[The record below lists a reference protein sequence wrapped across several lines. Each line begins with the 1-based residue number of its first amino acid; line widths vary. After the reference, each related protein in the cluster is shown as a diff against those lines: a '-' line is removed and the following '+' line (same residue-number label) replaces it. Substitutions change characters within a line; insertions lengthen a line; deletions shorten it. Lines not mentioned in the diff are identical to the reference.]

1 MSSAATT
8 AIFDLAAAQHGAI
21 ETSQV
26 DDLGVTR
33 RWLDNL
39 VRRCVMRRAAAGV
52 YVVAGSVT
60 SWEQQLTIGL
70 LALGKESWVSHE
82 AAAQLLGLDRS
93 KTERVEFMVLR
104 GAKGR
109 RLPFIVHS
117 THALPLIDRVTVN
130 GLRCTSA
137 TRTIIDLAR
146 ARISQLRLEAA
157 IDSAVRL
164 GWSAPSA
171 IAARLDAMRGRG
183 RWGAPLLDRLL
194 VDSGGHTMLE
204 REFLK
209 LVRNAGLPRPRTQ
222 VIHRGGGRTI
232 ARVDFLFDPY
242 DVVVEVTGQLGHSA
256 PADRDRDAQR
266 RDELQDLGRKVYEYT
281 WNHVKKQPGY
291 VERTLTQRLHRAGWR
306 R

>member
-1 MSSAATT
+1 
-8 AIFDLAAAQHGAI
+8 
-21 ETSQV
+21 
-26 DDLGVTR
+26 
-33 RWLDNL
+33 
-39 VRRCVMRRAAAGV
+39 
-52 YVVAGSVT
+52 
-60 SWEQQLTIGL
+60 
-70 LALGKESWVSHE
+70 
-82 AAAQLLGLDRS
+82 
-93 KTERVEFMVLR
+93 MVLR

-109 RLPFIVHS
+109 RTPFIVHS

-146 ARISQLRLEAA
+146 ARIF
-157 IDSAVRL
+157 
-164 GWSAPSA
+164 SAPLGSRNRQRGSPGLVGA
-171 IAARLDAMRGRG
+171 ERDRCSTRCDARSRAL
-183 RWGAPLLDRLL
+183 GAPLLDRLL

-281 WNHVKKQPGY
+281 WNHVKKQPCY
-291 VERTLTQRLHRAGWR
+291 VERTLTERLHRAGWR